1 MTEKKEGPI
10 LAMAA
15 VTLVLIV
22 VMAGVSIMSLYTALY
37 PPDFEQR
44 AEELER
50 ERQEQASQST
60 QPLENGEADSAD
72 GTEPE
77 GDSTGSNATENQDS

>member
-15 VTLVLIV
+15 VTLVLII
-22 VMAGVSIMSLYTALY
+22 VMAGVSVMSLYTALY

-50 ERQEQASQST
+50 ERQGQAPQST
-60 QPLENGEADSAD
+60 QRLEKGEADSAD
-72 GTEPE
+72 GREPE
-77 GDSTGSNATENQDS
+77 GDSTGSNATESQDS

>member
-50 ERQEQASQST
+50 ERQEQAPRST